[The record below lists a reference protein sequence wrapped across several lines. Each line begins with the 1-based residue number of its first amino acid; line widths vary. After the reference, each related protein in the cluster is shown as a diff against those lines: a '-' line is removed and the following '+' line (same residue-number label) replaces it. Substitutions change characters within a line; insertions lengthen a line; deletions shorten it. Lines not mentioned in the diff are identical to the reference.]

1 MNKVDTRLLAL
12 GFFFLAIVLRFMPH
26 PPNFAPVA
34 AMSLFAGCYLS
45 GGTGIILALGA
56 MAISDFVGHK
66 MGIAGMH
73 FYSSA
78 TMLTVYFAIALT
90 ACLGRTLRGRI
101 RYVPL
106 AAVSGTAIFF
116 LLTNFA
122 CWLDPMMGYP
132 RTLTGLGQCYWAAI
146 PFARNSLLGDLFYSA
161 ILFGGYAICTQPVL
175 APARKE
181 RNPGSSEA

>member
-1 MNKVDTRLLAL
+1 MNKVDTRLLAM
-12 GFFFLAIVLRFMPH
+12 GFFFLAIVLRFLPH

-45 GGTGIILALGA
+45 GGAGIILALGA
-56 MAISDFVGHK
+56 MAISDFIGHSL
-66 MGIAGMH
+66 GIAGMH

-90 ACLGRTLRGRI
+90 ALVGRALRGRT
-101 RYVPL
+101 RWVPL
-106 AAVSGTAIFF
+106 AAVTGTAIFF

-132 RTLTGLGQCYWAAI
+132 RTLAGLGQCYWAAI

-161 ILFGGYAICTQPVL
+161 ILFGGYAVCTQPKL
-175 APARKE
+175 AERFAFKAGSKE
-181 RNPGSSEA
+181 A